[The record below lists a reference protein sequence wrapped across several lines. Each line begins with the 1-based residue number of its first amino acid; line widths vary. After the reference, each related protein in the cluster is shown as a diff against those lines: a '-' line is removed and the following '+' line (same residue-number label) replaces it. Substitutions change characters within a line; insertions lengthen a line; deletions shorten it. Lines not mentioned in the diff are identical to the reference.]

1 MPVEFWFSI
10 CSTFVGVALS
20 FFTYITKK
28 EKTGAIIATVI
39 SFLIAIISFIF
50 GIKDVNESKNPEQFS
65 NQLASTISI
74 QKSTYNNT
82 YNNVVD
88 NKNIMFTNYFE
99 THNPE
104 GISSY
109 ISMWNSN
116 SDRDI
121 RGSYH
126 EYENGLKLS
135 IYKGLY
141 LNSNILTSDL
151 HLIYNKN
158 YSGNTHFS
166 GYIILSDNSSGTK
179 SSADVSILIDGHEV
193 WKTDNKITGITVTPI
208 QFNIDLKDCK
218 EEVIIR
224 TNCYLQD
231 SSFEF
236 GIF

>member
-1 MPVEFWFSI
+1 MPIEFWFSI
-10 CSTFVGVALS
+10 CGTFVGVALS
-20 FFTYITKK
+20 FFIYLTKK

-39 SFLIAIISFIF
+39 SFAIAIISFIF
-50 GIKDVNESKNPEQFS
+50 GMKDVNESNNPEKFS

-74 QKSTYNNT
+74 QNSTANNISS
-82 YNNVVD
+82 NIVD

-109 ISMWNSN
+109 ISTWNSN
-116 SDRDI
+116 SDKDI

-135 IYKGLY
+135 VYKGFY
-141 LNSNILTSDL
+141 IDNNILTSDL
-151 HLIYNKN
+151 HLVYNKN

-166 GYIILSDNSSGTK
+166 GYIILSDDSSGTK
-179 SSADVSILIDGHEV
+179 SSADISILIDGNEV
-193 WKTDNKITGITVTPI
+193 WKTDNKITGVTVTPTE
-208 QFNIDLKDCK
+208 FNIDLKDCK

-224 TNCYLQD
+224 TTCYLQD
-231 SSFEF
+231 SSIQL